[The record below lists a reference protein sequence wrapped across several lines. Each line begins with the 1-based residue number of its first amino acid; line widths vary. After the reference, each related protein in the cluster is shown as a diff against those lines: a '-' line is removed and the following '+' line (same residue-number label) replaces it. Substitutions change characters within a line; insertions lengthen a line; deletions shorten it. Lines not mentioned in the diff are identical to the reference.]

1 MLSKPIEQW
10 LSEYGES
17 HQHPV
22 NKKIHWICVPAIL
35 WSVLA
40 LLWPLA
46 SPSLTWL
53 NAATVLLAISFLF
66 YMRLSWTLTLGMV
79 VIAAVSVSLILYYQ
93 SLALPLPLWGFALF
107 VFVLAWVGQFI
118 GHRIEGKKPSFFE
131 DIQFLLIGPAWL
143 MSFVYRKLGIPLTT

>member
-1 MLSKPIEQW
+1 MLSKPIEEW

-17 HQHPV
+17 HQNPV
-22 NKKIHWICVPAIL
+22 NKRIHWICVPAIL

-46 SPSLTWL
+46 APGLAWV
-53 NAATVLLAISFLF
+53 NAATVLLFISFLF
-66 YMRLSWTLTLGMV
+66 YLRLSWTLTLGMA
-79 VIAAVSVSLILYYQ
+79 VIATVSVGLILVYQ
-93 SLALPLPLWGFALF
+93 SLELSLPLWGFALV

-118 GHRIEGKKPSFFE
+118 GHKIEGKKPSFFE

-143 MSFVYRKLGIPLTT
+143 MSFVYRKLGIPLST